1 MSYGYYRKPSPA
13 QRKARR
19 LKNLRIEE
27 VSSVDV
33 GAGHGVHV
41 ALIKRDEYEER
52 GTEME
57 MEKGLQGARGE
68 AGAFSIAKRAW
79 EAAQEGRLSEFDLNT
94 VIRECARVY
103 FDGNLTKLFQSEL
116 GKIFLQPR
124 TMRKSAAEE
133 AELLAKRAGDT
144 PHSRL
149 AQHGDQTG
157 TSLNGG
163 SERARAERAAKL
175 IKYFQDQGDSYDV
188 AATKAYRAEKA
199 ESDQGSHQDEN
210 RRPRRGMTGAR
221 VNGNDG
227 LGEEDSR

>member
-1 MSYGYYRKPSPA
+1 MSFGFYRKPSPA

-41 ALIKRDEYEER
+41 ALVKRDEYEER
-52 GTEME
+52 ETI
-57 MEKGLQGARGE
+57 MEKMQGARGE
-68 AGAFSIAKRAW
+68 AGAYSIAKRAW

-103 FDGNLTKLFQSEL
+103 HDGDLNKLFQSEL

-124 TMRKSAAEE
+124 TMRKSVAEE
-133 AELLAKRAGDT
+133 AALLAKRAGDT

-199 ESDQGSHQDEN
+199 ESDMGSHEGEN